1 MATKRKAT
9 SWFKVTVEVTA
20 KNIAKAL
27 KLYGE
32 ENREKDCPVA
42 LALRGLKLRGVS
54 VNGDSTANAT
64 KGGKVYIAHLPKKVD
79 KFITAFD
86 SGKKNASTLKPLT
99 FNVKFVYE
107 ED

>member
-1 MATKRKAT
+1 MSTKKKQ
-9 SWFKVTVEVTA
+9 SWFKRTVVVSA

-27 KLYGE
+27 KLYDEYDRG
-32 ENREKDCPVA
+32 KDCPVA

-54 VNGDSTANAT
+54 VKGDSTANAT
-64 KGGKVYIAHLPKKVD
+64 KGGKVYIAQLPKKVA

-86 SGKKNASTLKPLT
+86 SDRKNASTLKPLT
-99 FNVKFVYE
+99 FNVKFVHE

>member
-1 MATKRKAT
+1 MSTKRKQ
-9 SWFKVTVEVTA
+9 SWFKCTVVVSA

-42 LALRGLKLRGVS
+42 LALRGLKLRDVS
-54 VNGDSTANAT
+54 VNGFSTANAT
-64 KGGKVYIAHLPKKVD
+64 KGGKVYIAQLPKKVD

-86 SGKKNASTLKPLT
+86 KSKESAAKLKPLT
-99 FNVKFVYE
+99 FNVKFVHE